1 MMLDSMK
8 LVSKFY
14 YGSFR
19 PKLVSQILNSEVFLK
34 CCLENILIMMSSMVT
49 TKFFDT
55 FAHVSV
61 IKYLL

>member
-19 PKLVSQILNSEVFLK
+19 PKLVPQILNSEVFLK